1 MIKLLANVMLIVAI
15 YFGLTLGTDWVDHGW
30 EAPHARLAQ
39 RIGFN
44 GFLGL
49 AAGILIIAGGI
60 DLSIGSLVALAAA
73 ILCLLMMPGP
83 RGLGWSAAPAIAVT
97 LLLGV
102 AVGTLHGLIVTRLK
116 VQPFIV
122 TLCGLFAYRS
132 AARWLTKDST
142 LNLSGFEDLRAF
154 FNGALLGVPMYLV
167 LLTGLTVVIGFFL
180 HFTTHGRYL
189 FALGSNEQA
198 ARYSGVATVRYK
210 VLAYVVCSTIAAGYA
225 VLHVMRFNE
234 LAPTSTGNFLELYGI
249 AAAVL
254 GGCSLR
260 GGEGNVIGILL
271 GTCLI
276 TILPIFT
283 FQIGAR
289 QEAEGLILGGA
300 LLLTAIGDELLRR
313 YYAARKT

>member
-1 MIKLLANVMLIVAI
+1 MIKLLANLLLLAVI
-15 YFGLTLGTDWVDHGW
+15 YLALALGTDWINPTVGW
-30 EAPHARLAQ
+30 EEPHARLAQ

-60 DLSIGSLVALAAA
+60 DLSIGSLVALAAGL
-73 ILCLLMMPGP
+73 LCTLLVDW
-83 RGLGWSAAPAIAVT
+83 GWHPAPAIAAT

-102 AVGTLHGLIVTRLK
+102 AIGLFHGLLVTRLR
-116 VQPFIV
+116 VQAFIV

-132 AARWLTKDST
+132 AARWLTRDST
-142 LNLSGFEDLRAF
+142 KNLGSGFESLTAF
-154 FNGALLGVPMYLV
+154 FNGAVFGVPMYLV
-167 LLTGLTVVIGFFL
+167 LLAVLTVIVGFFL

-189 FALGSNEQA
+189 YAIGSNDKA
-198 ARYSGVATVRYK
+198 AEYSGIATTRYRI
-210 VLAYVVCSTIAAGYA
+210 LAYVLCSTIAAGYA

-234 LAPTSTGNFLELYGI
+234 VSPSSTGSFLELYGI

-260 GGEGNVIGILL
+260 GGEGNVVGILL

-276 TILPIFT
+276 TILPMYT
-283 FQIGAR
+283 FAVGAP
-289 QEAEGLILGGA
+289 QTVEGLILAGA
-300 LLLTAIGDELLRR
+300 LLLTAIVDELLRR